1 MSSLCEIWRF
11 IREIDNQ
18 EPALVAIIKAILCT
32 QFQLYLEECIM
43 RASYINDDKYKS
55 VNFPRL
61 HLRIETMIFLLEFG
75 VSPNYDNCYGLTCLH
90 YASTHYEANM
100 VKILID
106 YGADPKLCVPPMT
119 KKQIEQDKKD
129 EPCEYGSQRNWQQ
142 ECEGNNALH
151 LILHDVTDSWN
162 HNNEHGIACMK
173 IILDKDPSL
182 IYIKNAHGL
191 TPWDMVKDLKNPTMK
206 SIMEG
211 YM

>member
-1 MSSLCEIWRF
+1 MSSLCEIWLF
-11 IREIDNQ
+11 IRAIDNQ

-32 QFQLYLEECIM
+32 QFQLYLEECIDCP
-43 RASYINDDKYKS
+43 SYINDDKYKS
-55 VNFPRL
+55 VTFPRL

-75 VSPNYDNCYGLTCLH
+75 VSPNYDNFYGTTFLH
-90 YASTHYEANM
+90 YSLANNYLPDM
-100 VKILID
+100 VKILIN
-106 YGADPKLCVPPMT
+106 YGADPKLSIQPMT
-119 KKQIEQDKKD
+119 KKQIEQDKKN
-129 EPCEYGSQRNWQQ
+129 EYGSNIEWHQIN
-142 ECEGNNALH
+142 EGNNALH
-151 LILHDVTDSWN
+151 LILYDVTDSWN